1 MNPLIPAAATIAVLL
16 AGAGVSRAE
25 GRPRRCPQVLR
36 DVSLVARPTP
46 DGVVLELTTG
56 RPHAVAELRD
66 QLRDAAL
73 LLERRSKARLRA
85 AADAPGTARAA
96 VPPLE
101 ISVSD
106 VGAGARVVIRAQRA
120 RDLPELLEL
129 AYELELLWARS
140 DCSGQLM
147 A

>member
-1 MNPLIPAAATIAVLL
+1 MNPLIPAAAAIAVLL
-16 AGAGVSRAE
+16 ASAGTARAE

-36 DVSLVARPTP
+36 DVSLVARPMA

-56 RPHAVAELRD
+56 RAHAVAELRD

-73 LLERRSKARLRA
+73 LLERRSKAPLRA
-85 AADAPGTARAA
+85 AAEAPGTVRAP

-101 ISVSD
+101 ISVND

-120 RDLPELLEL
+120 RDLPEILEL
-129 AYELELLWARS
+129 VYELELLWARS
-140 DCSGQLM
+140 DCSGQLI